1 MFSRFFH
8 LIYNPRVLLVLAI
21 IVALVLLYDY
31 VALQTFFV
39 IIGVSITC
47 LLLAWFGYY
56 WWKKRKKA
64 AAELADLV
72 EDNNDEGAN
81 SVNNSAAKDEN
92 AQEVQALRQ
101 QMQDAIKT
109 IRKSKIGDQ
118 TGKAALYELPWYMVI
133 GNPAAGKSSAV
144 LHSGLKF
151 PFMEKTNKLS
161 VQGVGGTR
169 NCDWFFST
177 EGILLDTAGR
187 YSAYEDDRSEW
198 LSFLNLLKKNRPK
211 APINGIIIAV
221 SIAELTKNDPS
232 YALDLAKNLRSR
244 VQDLTEQLEVYAP
257 VYVVFT
263 KMDLVS
269 GFRDFFNDYEQEER
283 GQVWGATIPYPEDP
297 DSINISDVFEE
308 HFGVL
313 VNGLKDLSTTKL
325 SLRHQRTVSPSLM
338 TFPMEFQSLRPMIRT
353 LMHALFE
360 DNPFQFKPILR
371 GFYFTSALQEGQVSS
386 QMTLQMVQ
394 NYDLQPPAV
403 PLSAQQEAADK
414 PYFLH
419 DLFSK
424 VILKDKHL
432 VKQHKNRNKRSY
444 RAIASLVSVV
454 VLCTAV
460 GLWTWSYA
468 NNKQLTERVEAD
480 LQQVA
485 LMQKNANGDLQ
496 SQLESLTILQ
506 SRIEQLEGY
515 DEDRPLSL
523 SFGLYQGDKLKKKL
537 LSEYYNGVGII
548 VLAPTKQNIERFL
561 TDVNTNAA
569 DLKVQE
575 AATSAVESE
584 TVSNDAYIQSDP
596 TDVEDAY
603 NALKAYLMLGNHEHL
618 ETSHL
623 SDQMTR
629 FWRTWLES
637 NRADMPRDKMIRQAE
652 RILSFTLAHVDDPA
666 FPLIQN
672 DLGLVDKTRTT
683 LSKAS
688 KGQPARERVYSEIKM
703 RSSARFPSVTV
714 AQITQDSANEV
725 LLGSYVI
732 SGTFT
737 KQAWESFV
745 SDEIDRAAT
754 NRVVADDWVLA
765 TSSKDDLTLTGSPEQ
780 IRQYLVNRYKQE
792 YIIEWKRFLSQVYIR
807 DSKGFDDHALLLNQ
821 LSNATESPLKTL
833 FETVDRQTQWD
844 NKAANQP
851 AANGSNSR
859 RSFVNWFKQTILRQS
874 PAELRQAEAAMNNG
888 NNNSTNEAA
897 AIPASTGMV
906 AQEFSSIHNLVTP
919 REDNQDLSLLDNYL
933 ASLGDIRTRFN
944 NIARSDDIGPDAL
957 LFASQTLSTEGSEM
971 TKSLQILDEQ
981 ILSQANSEIKQLVRP
996 LLSEPLTR
1004 SFTMLLTPTK
1014 AEINK
1019 VWQAQVYKPFL
1030 DNLGNKYPFTANA
1043 NLEATPAEIG
1053 QFFGEDG
1060 YVAKF
1065 VNETLS
1071 PFIIRRGD
1079 QISSKIWNGAGLG
1092 LNPKFVA
1099 DFGRYF
1105 VNYTGGNAG
1114 SSSGASSGSATA
1126 NQTTFQIMPL
1136 PVSGLTEYTIVVDG
1150 QQLRYRMGTQAWT
1163 TFVWPNPS
1171 SQPGASIRAKNYDGK
1186 DYTIFEEAGSFGVER
1201 LINSA
1206 RRTELGD
1213 NIFEMAWS
1221 GDGITIPVR
1230 FRIISGSSS
1239 TASQGRSNNPFTG
1252 MKLPNEVIALGVT
1265 RTARPVTDNS
1275 AAANTPNSNNA
1286 RESTGQNTEQTSTA
1300 PPVAGVLNLAP
1311 STDVN
1316 TGVNTSAT
1324 TSNAQNTE
1332 DNSGNGAQT
1341 ASSPTTATSE
1351 PREPTP

>member
-8 LIYNPRVLLVLAI
+8 LIYNPRVLLALGI

-31 VALQTFFV
+31 VPIKTFFI
-39 IIGVSITC
+39 IIGVLITFTV
-47 LLLAWFGYY
+47 LGALAYY
-56 WWKKRKKA
+56 LWKKRKKA
-64 AAELADLV
+64 SDDLANLV
-72 EDNNDEGAN
+72 EDNGSE
-81 SVNNSAAKDEN
+81 SASENGTPTVKDEN
-92 AQEVQALRQ
+92 TQEVQALRQ

-151 PFMEKTNKLS
+151 PFMEQTNKLS
-161 VQGVGGTR
+161 VKGVGGTR

-187 YSAYEDDRSEW
+187 YSVYEEDRSEW
-198 LSFLNLLKKNRPK
+198 LSFLSLLKKNRPK

-221 SIAELTKNDPS
+221 SIAELTKNDPN

-263 KMDLVS
+263 KMDLIS

-283 GQVWGATIPYPEDP
+283 NQVWGATIPYPEDP
-297 DSINISDVFEE
+297 DNINMTDVFEE
-308 HFGVL
+308 HFGIL

-386 QMTLQMVQ
+386 QMTLQMMQ
-394 NYDLQPPAV
+394 NYDLRPPAI
-403 PLSAQQEAADK
+403 PLNAQQEAADK
-414 PYFLH
+414 PYFLQ

-432 VKQHKNRNKRSY
+432 VKQHKNRNRRSH
-444 RAIASLVSVV
+444 RAIATLAAVV
-454 VLCTAV
+454 TLCAAA

-468 NNKQLTERVEAD
+468 NNKQLTERVVAD

-485 LMQKNANGDLQ
+485 ALQKNANGDLQ
-496 SQLESLTILQ
+496 SQLESLNILQ

-515 DEDRPLSL
+515 EEDKPLSL
-523 SFGLYQGDKLKKKL
+523 RFGLYQGDKLKDKL
-537 LSEYYNGVGII
+537 LAEYYNGISII
-548 VLAPTKQNIERFL
+548 VLAPTKQNIEQFL
-561 TDVNTNAA
+561 TEVNTNTDQLEVRTEDSTTDDAA
-569 DLKVQE
+569 E
-575 AATSAVESE
+575 AAT
-584 TVSNDAYIQSDP
+584 NDAYIQSDP

-603 NALKAYLMLGNHEHL
+603 NALKAYLMLGNHDNL

-629 FWRTWLES
+629 FWRNWLEA

-652 RILSFTLAHVDDPA
+652 RILSFTLSHADDPA

-672 DLGLVDKTRTT
+672 DLGLVDKTRTN
-683 LSKAS
+683 LSKVS
-688 KGQPARERVYSEIKM
+688 KGQPARDRVYSEIKM

-714 AQITQDSANEV
+714 AQITQDTNSEA

-737 KQAWESFV
+737 KQAWDSFV
-745 SDEIDRAAT
+745 SDEIDKAAT
-754 NRVVADDWVLA
+754 TRVVADDWVLA
-765 TSSKDDLTLTGSPEQ
+765 TSSQNDLTLTGSPEQ

-792 YIIEWKRFLSQVYIR
+792 YISEWKRFLSQVYVR
-807 DSKGFDDHALLLNQ
+807 DSKGFDDHAVLLNQ
-821 LSNATESPLKTL
+821 LSNPTESPLKTL

-844 NKAANQP
+844 NQAANP
-851 AANGSNSR
+851 AAANGGQSR

-874 PAELRQAEAAMNNG
+874 PAELRQAEAALGNNG
-888 NNNSTNEAA
+888 STSDTATPTA
-897 AIPASTGMV
+897 QAPSGVI
-906 AQEFSSIHNLVTP
+906 AQEFSSIHALVTP

-933 ASLGDIRTRFN
+933 ASLGDVRTRFN

-957 LFASQTLSTEGSEM
+957 LFASQTLSPDGSEL

-1004 SFTMLLTPTK
+1004 SFNMLLTPTK

-1019 VWQAQVYKPFL
+1019 VWKAQVRKPFL
-1030 DNLGNKYPFTANA
+1030 DNLEKKYPFTANA

-1105 VNYTGGNAG
+1105 TNYTGSNTAGTTGAAGNGG
-1114 SSSGASSGSATA
+1114 ST

-1171 SQPGASIRAKNYDGK
+1171 SQPGASIRAKDYDGR
-1186 DYTIFEEAGSFGVER
+1186 DFTVFEEAGSFGVER

-1206 RRTELGD
+1206 KRTELGD
-1213 NIFEMAWS
+1213 DIFEMAWS
-1221 GDGITIPVR
+1221 GDGITISVR
-1230 FRIISGSSS
+1230 FRIISGNSSNA
-1239 TASQGRSNNPFTG
+1239 TQGRSTNPFNG
-1252 MKLPNEVIALGVT
+1252 MKLPDEIIALGVT
-1265 RTARPVTDNS
+1265 RTAAPIADSNAANNSTPTNGSTTNVTTPSGGQNNTTPTTPSNILNLTPTTNANETGNAQADTPVATNTSTDNDS
-1275 AAANTPNSNNA
+1275 AEAET
-1286 RESTGQNTEQTSTA
+1286 QEQT
-1300 PPVAGVLNLAP
+1300 P
-1311 STDVN
+1311 
-1316 TGVNTSAT
+1316 
-1324 TSNAQNTE
+1324 
-1332 DNSGNGAQT
+1332 
-1341 ASSPTTATSE
+1341 
-1351 PREPTP
+1351 

>member
-8 LIYNPRVLLVLAI
+8 LIYNPRVLVALGI

-31 VALQTFFV
+31 VTIRTFF
-39 IIGVSITC
+39 IIISILIVCTV
-47 LLLAWFGYY
+47 LGMFIYY
-56 WWKKRKKA
+56 LWKKRKIA
-64 AAELADLV
+64 SDELSNLV
-72 EDNNDEGAN
+72 EDKGTERHGEA
-81 SVNNSAAKDEN
+81 SHVAKDEN

-161 VQGVGGTR
+161 VKGVGGTR

-187 YSAYEDDRSEW
+187 YSVYEEDRSEW

-221 SIAELTKNDPS
+221 SIAELTKNDPN

-263 KMDLVS
+263 KMDLIS

-283 GQVWGATIPYPEDP
+283 SQVWGATIPYPEDP
-297 DSINISDVFEE
+297 ENINITDVFEE

-338 TFPMEFQSLRPMIRT
+338 TFPIEFQSLRPMIRT

-371 GFYFTSALQEGQVSS
+371 GFYFTSALQDGQVSS

-394 NYDLQPPAV
+394 NYNLHPPSI
-403 PLSAQQEAADK
+403 PLNAQQEAAEK
-414 PYFLH
+414 PYFLQ

-432 VKQHKNRNKRSY
+432 VKQHKNRNKRSH
-444 RAIASLVSVV
+444 RALATLAAVAT
-454 VLCTAV
+454 LCTAA

-468 NNKQLTERVEAD
+468 NNKQLTERVVAD

-485 LMQKNANGDLQ
+485 EQQKNANGDLQ
-496 SQLESLTILQ
+496 SQLESLSILQ

-515 DEDRPLSL
+515 EKDKPLSL
-523 SFGLYQGDKLKKKL
+523 SFGLYQGDKLKQKL
-537 LSEYYNGVGII
+537 LAEYYNGVSII
-548 VLAPTKQNIERFL
+548 VLAPTTQNIERFL
-561 TDVNTNAA
+561 TEVNTNAA
-569 DLKVQE
+569 QLEVRKEETNTDDASE
-575 AATSAVESE
+575 AAT
-584 TVSNDAYIQSDP
+584 NDVYIQSDP

-603 NALKAYLMLGNHEHL
+603 NALKAYLMLGNHDNL

-629 FWRTWLES
+629 FWRNWLDA

-652 RILSFTLAHVDDPA
+652 RILSFTLAHMDDPA

-672 DLGLVDKTRTT
+672 DLGLIDKTRSN
-683 LSKAS
+683 LSKVS

-703 RSSARFPSVTV
+703 RSSARFPSITV
-714 AQITQDSANEV
+714 AQITQNTANEA

-737 KQAWESFV
+737 KQAWESFI
-745 SDEIDRAAT
+745 SDEIDKAAT
-754 NRVVADDWVLA
+754 TRVVADDWVLA
-765 TSSKDDLTLTGSPEQ
+765 TSRQDDLTLTGSPEQ

-792 YIIEWKRFLSQVYIR
+792 YISEWKRFLSQVYVR
-807 DSKGFDDHALLLNQ
+807 DSKGFDDHAVLLNQ
-821 LSNATESPLKTL
+821 LSNATASPLKTL
-833 FETVDRQTQWD
+833 FETVDHQTQWD
-844 NKAANQP
+844 NKAANQ
-851 AANGSNSR
+851 ASGTNSQAR
-859 RSFVNWFKQTILRQS
+859 RSFIEWFKQTILRQS
-874 PAELRQAEAAMNNG
+874 PAELRQAEAALG
-888 NNNSTNEAA
+888 NSSSASDTT
-897 AIPASTGMV
+897 PATQARSGV
-906 AQEFSSIHNLVTP
+906 IAQEFSSIHALVTP
-919 REDNQDLSLLDNYL
+919 REDNQNLSLLDNYL

-944 NIARSDDIGPDAL
+944 NIARSGDIGPDAL
-957 LFASQTLSTEGSEM
+957 LFASQTLSPEGSEL

-981 ILSQANSEIKQLVRP
+981 ILSQANSDIKQLVRP

-1004 SFTMLLTPTK
+1004 SFNMLLTPTK

-1019 VWQAQVYKPFL
+1019 VWKAQVRKPFL
-1030 DNLGNKYPFTANA
+1030 DNLEKKYPFTANA

-1060 YVAKF
+1060 YVARF

-1092 LNPKFVA
+1092 LSPQFVA

-1105 VNYTGGNAG
+1105 VNYTGNSTAG
-1114 SSSGASSGSATA
+1114 SSGSTSGSGAS

-1171 SQPGASIRAKNYDGK
+1171 SQPGASIRAKDYDGK
-1186 DYTIFEEAGSFGVER
+1186 DFTVFEEAGSFGVER

-1221 GDGITIPVR
+1221 GDGITISVR
-1230 FRIISGSSS
+1230 FRIISGNSN
-1239 TASQGRSNNPFTG
+1239 TASQGRSTNPFTG
-1252 MKLPNEVIALGVT
+1252 MKLPDEVIALGVT
-1265 RTARPVTDNS
+1265 RTAKPITDNNTVNNSSPTNSSVTNAAARNREQSATTRSQPAGELNVTANASASASASDNSGTQEVTPAVTDDNS
-1275 AAANTPNSNNA
+1275 AVA
-1286 RESTGQNTEQTSTA
+1286 EQQEQT
-1300 PPVAGVLNLAP
+1300 P
-1311 STDVN
+1311 
-1316 TGVNTSAT
+1316 
-1324 TSNAQNTE
+1324 
-1332 DNSGNGAQT
+1332 
-1341 ASSPTTATSE
+1341 
-1351 PREPTP
+1351 

>member
-8 LIYNPRVLLVLAI
+8 LIYNPRVLLALGI

-31 VALQTFFV
+31 VPIKTFFI
-39 IIGVSITC
+39 IIGVLITFTV
-47 LLLAWFGYY
+47 LGALAYY
-56 WWKKRKKA
+56 LWKKRKKA
-64 AAELADLV
+64 SDELANLV
-72 EDNNDEGAN
+72 EDNGGEDTNENGTPT
-81 SVNNSAAKDEN
+81 AKDEN
-92 AQEVQALRQ
+92 TQEVQALRQ

-151 PFMEKTNKLS
+151 PFMEQTNKLS
-161 VQGVGGTR
+161 VKGVGGTR

-187 YSAYEDDRSEW
+187 YSVYEEDRSEW
-198 LSFLNLLKKNRPK
+198 LSFLSLLKKNRPK

-221 SIAELTKNDPS
+221 SIAELTKNDPN

-263 KMDLVS
+263 KMDLIS

-283 GQVWGATIPYPEDP
+283 NQVWGATIPYPEDP
-297 DSINISDVFEE
+297 DNINMTDVFEE
-308 HFGVL
+308 HFGIL

-386 QMTLQMVQ
+386 QMTLQMMQ
-394 NYDLQPPAV
+394 NYDLRPPAI
-403 PLSAQQEAADK
+403 PLNAQQEAADK
-414 PYFLH
+414 PYFLQ

-432 VKQHKNRNKRSY
+432 VKQHKNRNRRSH
-444 RAIASLVSVV
+444 RAIATLAAVV
-454 VLCTAV
+454 TLCAAA

-468 NNKQLTERVEAD
+468 NNKQLTERVVAD

-485 LMQKNANGDLQ
+485 ALQKNANGDLQ
-496 SQLESLTILQ
+496 SQLESLNILQ

-515 DEDRPLSL
+515 EEDKPLSL
-523 SFGLYQGDKLKKKL
+523 RFGLYQGDKLKDKL
-537 LSEYYNGVGII
+537 LAEYYNGISII
-548 VLAPTKQNIERFL
+548 VLAPTKQNIEQFL
-561 TDVNTNAA
+561 TEVNTNTDQLEVRTEDSTTDDAA
-569 DLKVQE
+569 E
-575 AATSAVESE
+575 AST
-584 TVSNDAYIQSDP
+584 NDAYIQSDP

-603 NALKAYLMLGNHEHL
+603 NALKAYLMLGNHDNL

-629 FWRTWLES
+629 FWRNWLEA

-652 RILSFTLAHVDDPA
+652 RILSFTLSHADDPA

-672 DLGLVDKTRTT
+672 DLGLVDKTRTN
-683 LSKAS
+683 LSKVS
-688 KGQPARERVYSEIKM
+688 KGQPARDRVYSEIKM

-714 AQITQDSANEV
+714 AQITQDTNSEA

-737 KQAWESFV
+737 KQAWDSFV
-745 SDEIDRAAT
+745 SDEIDKAAT
-754 NRVVADDWVLA
+754 TRVVADDWVLA
-765 TSSKDDLTLTGSPEQ
+765 TSSQNDLTLTGSPEQ

-792 YIIEWKRFLSQVYIR
+792 YISEWKRFLSQVYVR
-807 DSKGFDDHALLLNQ
+807 DSKGFDDHAVLLNQ
-821 LSNATESPLKTL
+821 LSNPTESPLKTL

-844 NKAANQP
+844 NQAANP
-851 AANGSNSR
+851 AAANGGQSR

-874 PAELRQAEAAMNNG
+874 PAELRQAEAALGNNG
-888 NNNSTNEAA
+888 STSDTATPTA
-897 AIPASTGMV
+897 QAPSGII
-906 AQEFSSIHNLVTP
+906 AQEFSSIHALVTP

-933 ASLGDIRTRFN
+933 ASLGDVRTRFN

-957 LFASQTLSTEGSEM
+957 LFASQTLSPDGSEL

-1004 SFTMLLTPTK
+1004 SFNMLLTPTK

-1019 VWQAQVYKPFL
+1019 VWKAQVRKPFL
-1030 DNLGNKYPFTANA
+1030 DNLEKKYPFTANA

-1105 VNYTGGNAG
+1105 TNYTGSNTAGTTGAAGNGG
-1114 SSSGASSGSATA
+1114 ST

-1171 SQPGASIRAKNYDGK
+1171 SQPGASIRAKDYDGR
-1186 DYTIFEEAGSFGVER
+1186 DFTVFEEAGSFGVER

-1213 NIFEMAWS
+1213 DIFEMAWS
-1221 GDGITIPVR
+1221 GDGITISVR
-1230 FRIISGSSS
+1230 FRIISGNSSNA
-1239 TASQGRSNNPFTG
+1239 TQGRSTNPFNG
-1252 MKLPNEVIALGVT
+1252 MKLPDEIIALGVT
-1265 RTARPVTDNS
+1265 RTAAPIADSNAANNSTPTNGSTTNTTTPSGGQNNTTPTTPSNILNLTPTTNANDTGNEQADTPVATNTSTDNDS
-1275 AAANTPNSNNA
+1275 AEAET
-1286 RESTGQNTEQTSTA
+1286 QEQT
-1300 PPVAGVLNLAP
+1300 P
-1311 STDVN
+1311 
-1316 TGVNTSAT
+1316 
-1324 TSNAQNTE
+1324 
-1332 DNSGNGAQT
+1332 
-1341 ASSPTTATSE
+1341 
-1351 PREPTP
+1351 

>member
-8 LIYNPRVLLVLAI
+8 LIYNPRVLLALGI

-31 VALQTFFV
+31 VTIKTFV
-39 IIGVSITC
+39 IILGILITC
-47 LLLAWFGYY
+47 TVLGTLAYY
-56 WWKKRKKA
+56 LWKKRKIA
-64 AAELADLV
+64 SDELANLV
-72 EDNNDEGAN
+72 EDNGNESQGDD
-81 SVNNSAAKDEN
+81 SPHVAKDEN

-151 PFMEKTNKLS
+151 PFMEQGNKLS
-161 VQGVGGTR
+161 VKGVGGTR

-187 YSAYEDDRSEW
+187 YSVYEEDRSEW

-221 SIAELTKNDPS
+221 SIAELTKNDPN

-263 KMDLVS
+263 KMDLIS
-269 GFRDFFNDYEQEER
+269 GFRNFFNDYEQEER
-283 GQVWGATIPYPEDP
+283 SQVWGATIPYPEDP
-297 DSINISDVFEE
+297 ENINITDVFEE
-308 HFGVL
+308 HFGIL

-371 GFYFTSALQEGQVSS
+371 GFYFTSALQDGQVSS

-394 NYDLQPPAV
+394 NYDLHPPAI
-403 PLSAQQEAADK
+403 PLNAQQEAADK
-414 PYFLH
+414 PYFLQ

-432 VKQHKNRNKRSY
+432 VKQHKNRHKRSH
-444 RAIASLVSVV
+444 RALATLAAVV
-454 VLCTAV
+454 TLCAAV

-468 NNKQLTERVEAD
+468 NNKQLTERVVAD

-485 LMQKNANGDLQ
+485 ALQKNSNGDLQ
-496 SQLESLTILQ
+496 SQLESLNILQ

-515 DEDRPLSL
+515 EDDKPLSL
-523 SFGLYQGDKLKKKL
+523 RFGLYQGDKLKQKL
-537 LSEYYNGVGII
+537 LAEYYNGISII
-548 VLAPTKQNIERFL
+548 VLAPTKQNIETFL
-561 TDVNTNAA
+561 TEVNTNA
-569 DLKVQE
+569 DQLVVRTE
-575 AATSAVESE
+575 DSSTDDTSDAAV
-584 TVSNDAYIQSDP
+584 NDTYIQSDP

-603 NALKAYLMLGNHEHL
+603 NALKAYLMLGNHDNVEA
-618 ETSHL
+618 SHL

-629 FWRTWLES
+629 FWRNWLEA

-672 DLGLVDKTRTT
+672 DLGLIDKTRSN
-683 LSKAS
+683 LSKVS

-703 RSSARFPSVTV
+703 RASARFPSVTV
-714 AQITQDSANEV
+714 AQITQNNANEA

-737 KQAWESFV
+737 KEAWEAFV
-745 SDEIDRAAT
+745 SDEIDKAAT
-754 NRVVADDWVLA
+754 TRVVADDWVLA
-765 TSSKDDLTLTGSPEQ
+765 TSSQDDLTLTGSPEQ

-792 YIIEWKRFLSQVYIR
+792 YISEWKRFLSQVYVR
-807 DSKGFDDHALLLNQ
+807 DSKGFDDHAVLLNQ

-844 NKAANQP
+844 NKAANQ
-851 AANGSNSR
+851 AAGNGGESR

-874 PAELRQAEAAMNNG
+874 PAELRQAEAAMSNG
-888 NNNSTNEAA
+888 GSSSNTAPVA
-897 AIPASTGMV
+897 QASSGV
-906 AQEFSSIHNLVTP
+906 IAQEFSSIHALVTP
-919 REDNQDLSLLDNYL
+919 REENQDLSLLDSYL
-933 ASLGDIRTRFN
+933 VSLGDIRTRFN

-957 LFASQTLSTEGSEM
+957 LFASQTLSPEGSEL

-981 ILSQANSEIKQLVRP
+981 ILSQANSEMKQLVRP

-1004 SFTMLLTPTK
+1004 SFNMLLTPTK

-1019 VWQAQVYKPFL
+1019 VWKAQVYKPFL
-1030 DNLGNKYPFTANA
+1030 DNLGSKYPFTANA

-1060 YVAKF
+1060 YVARF

-1092 LNPKFVA
+1092 LNPQFVA

-1105 VNYTGGNAG
+1105 TNYTGSNSPGAAG
-1114 SSSGASSGSATA
+1114 ANNTGGAT

-1171 SQPGASIRAKNYDGK
+1171 SQPGASIRAKDYDGK
-1186 DYTIFEEAGSFGVER
+1186 DFTVFEEAGSFGVEK

-1206 RRTELGD
+1206 RRTELGND
-1213 NIFEMAWS
+1213 IFEMAWS
-1221 GDGITIPVR
+1221 GDGITISVR
-1230 FRIISGSSS
+1230 FRIISGSGS
-1239 TASQGRSNNPFTG
+1239 TTTGQGRSTNPFTG
-1252 MKLPNEVIALGVT
+1252 MKLPDEIIALGVT
-1265 RTARPVTDNS
+1265 RTARPISDDNAVDGDIPNAGSGTNQPVPTGEQNISNVTPPARVSTVIPNTNSENSPPVQPPTDN
-1275 AAANTPNSNNA
+1275 
-1286 RESTGQNTEQTSTA
+1286 
-1300 PPVAGVLNLAP
+1300 
-1311 STDVN
+1311 
-1316 TGVNTSAT
+1316 
-1324 TSNAQNTE
+1324 
-1332 DNSGNGAQT
+1332 
-1341 ASSPTTATSE
+1341 TTATNDRSVVTE
-1351 PREPTP
+1351 QQEQTP

>member
-8 LIYNPRVLLVLAI
+8 LIYNPRVLLALGI

-31 VALQTFFV
+31 VPIKTFFI
-39 IIGVSITC
+39 IIGVLITFTV
-47 LLLAWFGYY
+47 LGALAYY
-56 WWKKRKKA
+56 LWKKRKKA
-64 AAELADLV
+64 SDDLANLV
-72 EDNNDEGAN
+72 EDNGSEGTN
-81 SVNNSAAKDEN
+81 ENGTPTVKDEN
-92 AQEVQALRQ
+92 TQEVQALRQ

-151 PFMEKTNKLS
+151 PFMEQTNKLS
-161 VQGVGGTR
+161 VKGVGGTR

-187 YSAYEDDRSEW
+187 YSVYEEDRSEW
-198 LSFLNLLKKNRPK
+198 LSFLSLLKKNRPK

-221 SIAELTKNDPS
+221 SIAELTKNDPN
-232 YALDLAKNLRSR
+232 YALDLAKKLRSR

-263 KMDLVS
+263 KMDLIS

-283 GQVWGATIPYPEDP
+283 NQVWGATIPYPEDP
-297 DSINISDVFEE
+297 DNINMTDVFEE
-308 HFGVL
+308 HFGIL

-386 QMTLQMVQ
+386 QMTLQMMQ
-394 NYDLQPPAV
+394 NYDLRPPAI
-403 PLSAQQEAADK
+403 PLNAQQEAADK
-414 PYFLH
+414 PYFLQ

-432 VKQHKNRNKRSY
+432 VKQHKNRNRRSH
-444 RAIASLVSVV
+444 RAFATLAAVV
-454 VLCTAV
+454 TLCAAV

-468 NNKQLTERVEAD
+468 NNKQLTERVVAD

-485 LMQKNANGDLQ
+485 ALQKNANGDLQ
-496 SQLESLTILQ
+496 SQLESLNILQ

-515 DEDRPLSL
+515 EEDKPLSL
-523 SFGLYQGDKLKKKL
+523 RFGLYQGDKLKDKL
-537 LSEYYNGVGII
+537 LAEYYNGISII
-548 VLAPTKQNIERFL
+548 VLAPTKQNIEQFL
-561 TDVNTNAA
+561 TEVNTNTDQLEVRTEDSTADDAA
-569 DLKVQE
+569 E
-575 AATSAVESE
+575 AAT
-584 TVSNDAYIQSDP
+584 NDAYIQSDP

-603 NALKAYLMLGNHEHL
+603 NALKAYLMLGNHDNL

-629 FWRTWLES
+629 FWRNWLEA

-652 RILSFTLAHVDDPA
+652 RILSFTLSHADDPA

-672 DLGLVDKTRTT
+672 DLGLVDKTRTN
-683 LSKAS
+683 LSKVS
-688 KGQPARERVYSEIKM
+688 KGQPARDRVYSEIKM

-714 AQITQDSANEV
+714 AQITQDTNSEA

-737 KQAWESFV
+737 KQAWDSFV
-745 SDEIDRAAT
+745 SDEIDKAAT
-754 NRVVADDWVLA
+754 TRVVADDWVLA
-765 TSSKDDLTLTGSPEQ
+765 TSSQNDLTLTGSPEQ

-792 YIIEWKRFLSQVYIR
+792 YISEWKRFLSQVYVR
-807 DSKGFDDHALLLNQ
+807 DSKGFDDHAVLLNQ
-821 LSNATESPLKTL
+821 LSNPTESPLKTL

-844 NKAANQP
+844 NQAANP
-851 AANGSNSR
+851 AAANGGQSR

-874 PAELRQAEAAMNNG
+874 PAELRQAEAALGNNG
-888 NNNSTNEAA
+888 STSDTATPTA
-897 AIPASTGMV
+897 QAPSGVI
-906 AQEFSSIHNLVTP
+906 AQEFSSIHALVTP

-933 ASLGDIRTRFN
+933 ASLGDVRTRFN

-957 LFASQTLSTEGSEM
+957 LFASQTLSPDGSEL

-1004 SFTMLLTPTK
+1004 SFNMLLTPTK

-1019 VWQAQVYKPFL
+1019 VWKAQVRKPFL
-1030 DNLGNKYPFTANA
+1030 DNLEKKYPFTANA

-1105 VNYTGGNAG
+1105 TNYTGSNTAGTTGAAGNGG
-1114 SSSGASSGSATA
+1114 ST

-1171 SQPGASIRAKNYDGK
+1171 SQPGASIRAKDYDGR
-1186 DYTIFEEAGSFGVER
+1186 DFTVFEEAGSFGVER

-1206 RRTELGD
+1206 KRTELGD
-1213 NIFEMAWS
+1213 DIFEMAWS
-1221 GDGITIPVR
+1221 GDGITISVR
-1230 FRIISGSSS
+1230 FRIISGNSSNA
-1239 TASQGRSNNPFTG
+1239 TQGRSTNPFNG
-1252 MKLPNEVIALGVT
+1252 MKLPDEIIALGVT
-1265 RTARPVTDNS
+1265 RTAAPIADSNAANNSTPTNGSTTNATTPSNGQNNTPPTTPSNILNLTPTTNANDAGNAQADTPVATNTSTDNDS
-1275 AAANTPNSNNA
+1275 AEAET
-1286 RESTGQNTEQTSTA
+1286 QEQA
-1300 PPVAGVLNLAP
+1300 P
-1311 STDVN
+1311 
-1316 TGVNTSAT
+1316 
-1324 TSNAQNTE
+1324 
-1332 DNSGNGAQT
+1332 
-1341 ASSPTTATSE
+1341 
-1351 PREPTP
+1351 

>member
-8 LIYNPRVLLVLAI
+8 LIYNPRVLLALGI

-31 VALQTFFV
+31 VPIKTFFI
-39 IIGVSITC
+39 IIGVLITFTV
-47 LLLAWFGYY
+47 LGALAYY
-56 WWKKRKKA
+56 LWKKRKKA
-64 AAELADLV
+64 SDDLANLV
-72 EDNNDEGAN
+72 EDNGSEGAN
-81 SVNNSAAKDEN
+81 ENGTPTAKDEN
-92 AQEVQALRQ
+92 TQEVQALRQ

-151 PFMEKTNKLS
+151 PFMEQTNKLS
-161 VQGVGGTR
+161 VKGVGGTR

-187 YSAYEDDRSEW
+187 YSVYEEDRSEW
-198 LSFLNLLKKNRPK
+198 LSFLSLLKKNRPK

-221 SIAELTKNDPS
+221 SIAELTKNDPN

-263 KMDLVS
+263 KMDLIS

-283 GQVWGATIPYPEDP
+283 NQVWGATIPYPEDP
-297 DSINISDVFEE
+297 DNINMTDVFEE
-308 HFGVL
+308 HFGIL

-386 QMTLQMVQ
+386 QMTLQMMQ
-394 NYDLQPPAV
+394 NYDLRPPAI
-403 PLSAQQEAADK
+403 PLNAQQEAADK
-414 PYFLH
+414 PYFLQ

-432 VKQHKNRNKRSY
+432 VKQHKNRNRRSH
-444 RAIASLVSVV
+444 RAIATLAAVV
-454 VLCTAV
+454 TLCAAV

-468 NNKQLTERVEAD
+468 NNKQLTERVVAD

-485 LMQKNANGDLQ
+485 ALQKNANGDLQ
-496 SQLESLTILQ
+496 SQLESLNILQ

-515 DEDRPLSL
+515 EEDKPLSL
-523 SFGLYQGDKLKKKL
+523 RFGLYQGDKLKDKL
-537 LSEYYNGVGII
+537 LAEYYNGISII
-548 VLAPTKQNIERFL
+548 VLAPTKQNIEQFL
-561 TDVNTNAA
+561 TEVNTNTDQLEVRTEDSTTDDAA
-569 DLKVQE
+569 E
-575 AATSAVESE
+575 AAT
-584 TVSNDAYIQSDP
+584 NDAYIQSDP

-603 NALKAYLMLGNHEHL
+603 NALKAYLMLGNHDNL

-629 FWRTWLES
+629 FWRNWLEA

-652 RILSFTLAHVDDPA
+652 RILSFTLSHADDPA

-672 DLGLVDKTRTT
+672 DLGLVDKTRTN
-683 LSKAS
+683 LSKVS
-688 KGQPARERVYSEIKM
+688 KGQPARDRVYSEIKM

-714 AQITQDSANEV
+714 AQITQDTNSEA

-737 KQAWESFV
+737 KQAWDSFV
-745 SDEIDRAAT
+745 SDEIDKAAT
-754 NRVVADDWVLA
+754 TRVVADDWVLA
-765 TSSKDDLTLTGSPEQ
+765 TSSQNDLTLTGSPEQ

-792 YIIEWKRFLSQVYIR
+792 YISEWKRFLSQVYVR
-807 DSKGFDDHALLLNQ
+807 DSKGFDDHAVLLNQ
-821 LSNATESPLKTL
+821 LSNPTESPLKTL

-844 NKAANQP
+844 NQAANP
-851 AANGSNSR
+851 AAANGGQSR

-874 PAELRQAEAAMNNG
+874 PAELRQAEAALGNNG
-888 NNNSTNEAA
+888 STSDTATPTA
-897 AIPASTGMV
+897 QAPSGVI
-906 AQEFSSIHNLVTP
+906 AQEFSSIHALVTP

-933 ASLGDIRTRFN
+933 ASLGDVRTRFN

-957 LFASQTLSTEGSEM
+957 LFASQTLSPDGSEL

-1004 SFTMLLTPTK
+1004 SFNMLLTPTK

-1019 VWQAQVYKPFL
+1019 VWKAQVRKPFL
-1030 DNLGNKYPFTANA
+1030 DNLEKKYPFTANA

-1105 VNYTGGNAG
+1105 TNYTGSNTAGTTGAAGNGG
-1114 SSSGASSGSATA
+1114 ST

-1171 SQPGASIRAKNYDGK
+1171 SQPGASIRAKDYDGR
-1186 DYTIFEEAGSFGVER
+1186 DFTVFEEAGSFGVER

-1213 NIFEMAWS
+1213 DIFEMAWS
-1221 GDGITIPVR
+1221 GDGITISVR
-1230 FRIISGSSS
+1230 FRIISGNSSNA
-1239 TASQGRSNNPFTG
+1239 TQGRSTNPFNG
-1252 MKLPNEVIALGVT
+1252 MKLPDEIIALGVT
-1265 RTARPVTDNS
+1265 RTAAPIADSNAANNSTPTNGSTTNATTPSGGQNNTTPTTPSNILNLTPTTNANDTGNAQADTPVATNTSTDNDS
-1275 AAANTPNSNNA
+1275 AEAET
-1286 RESTGQNTEQTSTA
+1286 QEQT
-1300 PPVAGVLNLAP
+1300 P
-1311 STDVN
+1311 
-1316 TGVNTSAT
+1316 
-1324 TSNAQNTE
+1324 
-1332 DNSGNGAQT
+1332 
-1341 ASSPTTATSE
+1341 
-1351 PREPTP
+1351 

>member
-8 LIYNPRVLLVLAI
+8 LIYNPRVLVVLGI
-21 IVALVLLYDY
+21 IVALLLLYDY
-31 VALQTFFV
+31 VSLKTFF
-39 IIGVSITC
+39 IIISMLITC
-47 LLLAWFGYY
+47 MVLGALAYHV
-56 WWKKRKKA
+56 WKKRKA
-64 AAELADLV
+64 ASNELSDLV
-72 EDNNDEGAN
+72 LVEKNNDSQVDN
-81 SVNNSAAKDEN
+81 HHLAKDEN

-151 PFMEKTNKLS
+151 PFMEKTNQLS
-161 VQGVGGTR
+161 VKGVGGTR

-187 YSAYEDDRSEW
+187 YSVYEEDRSEW

-232 YALDLAKNLRSR
+232 YALNLAKNLRSR

-263 KMDLVS
+263 KMDLIS

-283 GQVWGATIPYPEDP
+283 SQVWGATIPYPEDP
-297 DSINISDVFEE
+297 ENINITDVFEE

-338 TFPMEFQSLRPMIRT
+338 TFPIEFQSLRPMIRT

-371 GFYFTSALQEGQVSS
+371 GFYFTSALQDGQVSS
-386 QMTLQMVQ
+386 QMTQQMVQ
-394 NYDLQPPAV
+394 NYDLHPPAV
-403 PLSAQQEAADK
+403 PINTQQETNDK
-414 PYFLH
+414 PYFLQ

-432 VKQHKNRNKRSY
+432 VKQHKNRNRRSY
-444 RAIASLVSVV
+444 RAFATLGAVI
-454 VLCTAV
+454 VLCMAV
-460 GLWTWSYA
+460 GLWTWSYT
-468 NNKQLTERVEAD
+468 NNKQLTERVAAD

-485 LMQKNANGDLQ
+485 EQQKNANGDLK
-496 SQLESLTILQ
+496 SQLESLSILQ

-515 DEDRPLSL
+515 EEDKPLSL
-523 SFGLYQGDKLKKKL
+523 SFGLYQGDKLKQKL
-537 LSEYYNGVGII
+537 LTEYYNGVNII
-548 VLAPTKQNIERFL
+548 VLTPTTQNIERFL
-561 TDVNTNAA
+561 TEVNTNATQLEVRT
-569 DLKVQE
+569 DE
-575 AATSAVESE
+575 SSPDENSE
-584 TVSNDAYIQSDP
+584 TATNDAYIQSDP

-603 NALKAYLMLGNHEHL
+603 NALKAYLMLGNHDNL

-629 FWRTWLES
+629 FWRNWLEA

-652 RILSFTLAHVDDPA
+652 RILSFTLAHINDPS

-672 DLGLVDKTRTT
+672 DLGLVDKTRQN
-683 LSKAS
+683 LSKVS

-714 AQITQDSANEV
+714 AQITQNTTNEA

-745 SDEIDRAAT
+745 SDEIDKAAT
-754 NRVVADDWVLA
+754 TRVVADDWVLA
-765 TSSKDDLTLTGSPEQ
+765 TSSQDDLTLTGSPEQ
-780 IRQYLVNRYKQE
+780 IRQYLVSRYKQE
-792 YIIEWKRFLSQVYIR
+792 YISEWKRFLSQVYVR
-807 DSKGFDDHALLLNQ
+807 DSKSFADHAVLLNQ

-844 NKAANQP
+844 NKTANQT
-851 AANGSNSR
+851 SNTSSQSR
-859 RSFVNWFKQTILRQS
+859 RSFIDWFKQTILRQS
-874 PAELRQAEAAMNNG
+874 PAELRQAEAAL
-888 NNNSTNEAA
+888 NNSSGSSNAN
-897 AIPASTGMV
+897 STTPTTSGV
-906 AQEFSSIHNLVTP
+906 IAQEFSSIHALVTP
-919 REDNQDLSLLDNYL
+919 REDNQDLSLLDNYIS
-933 ASLGDIRTRFN
+933 SLGNIRTRFN
-944 NIARSDDIGPDAL
+944 NIARSNDIGPDAL
-957 LFASQTLSTEGSEM
+957 LFASQTLSPEGSEL

-981 ILSQANSEIKQLVRP
+981 ILSQANSDMKQIVRP

-1004 SFTMLLTPTK
+1004 SFNMLLTPTK

-1019 VWQAQVYKPFL
+1019 VWKAQVRKPFL
-1030 DNLGNKYPFTANA
+1030 DNLEKKYPFTANA

-1060 YVAKF
+1060 YVARF

-1092 LNPKFVA
+1092 LNPQFVA

-1105 VNYTGGNAG
+1105 VNYTGSNNASASGSG
-1114 SSSGASSGSATA
+1114 SSTSAS

-1171 SQPGASIRAKNYDGK
+1171 SQPGASIRAKDYDGR
-1186 DYTIFEEAGSFGVER
+1186 DFTIFEEAGSFGVER

-1221 GDGITIPVR
+1221 GDGVTISVR
-1230 FRIISGSSS
+1230 FRIISGSSN
-1239 TASQGRSNNPFTG
+1239 TASQGRSTNPFTG
-1252 MKLPNEVIALGVT
+1252 MKLPDEVIALGVT
-1265 RTARPVTDNS
+1265 RTAKPITDSSNAANNGTATVANGSTASPIAQTRTTSTTPSTLAGQLNVTDNATDDGPAPANDS
-1275 AAANTPNSNNA
+1275 ANENANVA
-1286 RESTGQNTEQTSTA
+1286 EQEA
-1300 PPVAGVLNLAP
+1300 
-1311 STDVN
+1311 
-1316 TGVNTSAT
+1316 
-1324 TSNAQNTE
+1324 
-1332 DNSGNGAQT
+1332 
-1341 ASSPTTATSE
+1341 
-1351 PREPTP
+1351 PTP

>member
-8 LIYNPRVLLVLAI
+8 LIYNPRVLVVLGI
-21 IVALVLLYDY
+21 LVALILLYDY
-31 VALQTFFV
+31 VTIKTFFTIV
-39 IIGVSITC
+39 GILIICAILSA
-47 LLLAWFGYY
+47 LAYY
-56 WWKKRKKA
+56 LWKKRKTA
-64 AAELADLV
+64 SDELANLV
-72 EDNNDEGAN
+72 EDNDNDSHN
-81 SVNNSAAKDEN
+81 TDTQIAKDEN

-161 VQGVGGTR
+161 VKGVGGTR

-187 YSAYEDDRSEW
+187 YSVYEEDRSEW

-283 GQVWGATIPYPEDP
+283 NQVWGATIPYPEDP
-297 DSINISDVFEE
+297 ENINITDVFEE
-308 HFGVL
+308 HFGIL

-371 GFYFTSALQEGQVSS
+371 GFYFTSALQDGQVNS

-394 NYDLQPPAV
+394 NYDLHSPAI
-403 PLSAQQEAADK
+403 PLNAQQETADK
-414 PYFLH
+414 PYFLQ

-432 VKQHKNRNKRSY
+432 VKQHKNRNKRSH
-444 RAIASLVSVV
+444 RALATLAAVV
-454 VLCTAV
+454 TLCAAV

-468 NNKQLTERVEAD
+468 NNKQLTERVVAD

-485 LMQKNANGDLQ
+485 QLQKNANGNLQ
-496 SQLESLTILQ
+496 SQLESLSILQ

-515 DEDRPLSL
+515 EENKPLSL
-523 SFGLYQGDKLKKKL
+523 SFGLYQGDTLKQKL
-537 LSEYYNGVGII
+537 LAEYYNGINII
-548 VLAPTKQNIERFL
+548 VLAPTTQNIEKFL
-561 TDVNTNAA
+561 TEVNTNA
-569 DLKVQE
+569 DQLEVRTDESKVDEASE
-575 AATSAVESE
+575 AATID
-584 TVSNDAYIQSDP
+584 TYIQSDP

-603 NALKAYLMLGNHEHL
+603 NALKAYLMLGNHDNL

-629 FWRTWLES
+629 FWRNWLEA
-637 NRADMPRDKMIRQAE
+637 NRADIPRDKMIRQAE
-652 RILSFTLAHVDDPA
+652 RVLSFTLAHVDDPT

-672 DLGLVDKTRTT
+672 DLGLIDKTRSN
-683 LSKAS
+683 LSKVS

-714 AQITQDSANEV
+714 AQITQDTANEA

-737 KQAWESFV
+737 RQAWESFV
-745 SDEIDRAAT
+745 SDEIDKAAT
-754 NRVVADDWVLA
+754 SRVVADDWVLA
-765 TSSKDDLTLTGSPEQ
+765 TSSQDDLTLTGSPEQ

-792 YIIEWKRFLSQVYIR
+792 YISEWQRFLSQVYIR
-807 DSKGFDDHALLLNQ
+807 DSKGFDDHAVLLNQ
-821 LSNATESPLKTL
+821 LSNAKESPLKTL

-844 NKAANQP
+844 NQTANQ
-851 AANGSNSR
+851 ASTGNGESR

-874 PAELRQAEAAMNNG
+874 PAELRQAEAAMNNA
-888 NNNSTNEAA
+888 SSSSPTA
-897 AIPASTGMV
+897 PATQVQSGV
-906 AQEFSSIHNLVTP
+906 IAQAFASIHALVTP
-919 REDNQDLSLLDNYL
+919 REDNQNLSLLDNYL
-933 ASLGDIRTRFN
+933 TSLGDIRTRFN
-944 NIARSDDIGPDAL
+944 NIARSADIGPDAL
-957 LFASQTLSTEGSEM
+957 LFASQTLSPEGSEL

-981 ILSQANSEIKQLVRP
+981 ILSQANSEVKQLVRP

-1004 SFTMLLTPTK
+1004 SFNMLLTPTK

-1019 VWQAQVYKPFL
+1019 VWKAQVRKPFL
-1030 DNLGNKYPFTANA
+1030 DTLEKKYPFTVNA
-1043 NLEATPAEIG
+1043 NLEATPTEIG

-1060 YVAKF
+1060 YVARF

-1092 LNPKFVA
+1092 LSPQFVA

-1105 VNYTGGNAG
+1105 VNYTGSNNTG
-1114 SSSGASSGSATA
+1114 SGSTGNNGTA

-1171 SQPGASIRAKNYDGK
+1171 SQPGASIRAKDYDGK
-1186 DYTIFEEAGSFGVER
+1186 DFTVFEEAGSFGVER

-1213 NIFEMAWS
+1213 GIFEMAWS
-1221 GDGITIPVR
+1221 GDGVTVSVR
-1230 FRIISGSSS
+1230 FRIISGNSN
-1239 TASQGRSNNPFTG
+1239 TASQGRSTNPFTG
-1252 MKLPNEVIALGVT
+1252 MKLPDEVIALGVT
-1265 RTARPVTDNS
+1265 RTAKPVTDNNTDSNDLPTSNNS
-1275 AAANTPNSNNA
+1275 AAQNEKQSGTLAPTGELNVTANAIDNSNTQASAPA
-1286 RESTGQNTEQTSTA
+1286 RNTDNDAEQQEQT
-1300 PPVAGVLNLAP
+1300 P
-1311 STDVN
+1311 
-1316 TGVNTSAT
+1316 
-1324 TSNAQNTE
+1324 
-1332 DNSGNGAQT
+1332 
-1341 ASSPTTATSE
+1341 
-1351 PREPTP
+1351 

>member
-8 LIYNPRVLLVLAI
+8 LIYNPRVLLVLGI
-21 IVALVLLYDY
+21 LVALVLLYDY
-31 VALQTFFV
+31 VPIKTFF
-39 IIGVSITC
+39 IIVGVLITC
-47 LLLAWFGYY
+47 SVLGAIGYHV
-56 WWKKRKKA
+56 WKKRKA
-64 AAELADLV
+64 ASDELGDLV
-72 EDNNDEGAN
+72 LEDEKDTENQ
-81 SVNNSAAKDEN
+81 SVSNQTAKDEN

-161 VQGVGGTR
+161 VKGVGGTR

-187 YSAYEDDRSEW
+187 YSVYEEDRSEW

-221 SIAELTKNDPS
+221 SIAELTKNDPN
-232 YALDLAKNLRSR
+232 YALDLAKNLRRR

-283 GQVWGATIPYPEDP
+283 SQVWGATIPYPDDP
-297 DSINISDVFEE
+297 ENINITDVFEE
-308 HFGVL
+308 HFGIL

-338 TFPMEFQSLRPMIRT
+338 TFPIEFQSLRPMIRT

-371 GFYFTSALQEGQVSS
+371 GFYFTSALQDGQVSS

-394 NYDLQPPAV
+394 NYDLHPPAI
-403 PLSAQQEAADK
+403 PLNAQQEGADK
-414 PYFLH
+414 PYFLQ

-432 VKQHKNRNKRSY
+432 VKQHKNRNKRSH
-444 RAIASLVSVV
+444 RALATLAAVIT
-454 VLCTAV
+454 LCMAA
-460 GLWTWSYA
+460 GLCTWSYA
-468 NNKQLTERVEAD
+468 NNKQLTERVVAD

-485 LMQKNANGDLQ
+485 ELQKNTNGDLRA
-496 SQLESLTILQ
+496 QLESLSILQ

-515 DEDRPLSL
+515 EENKPLSL
-523 SFGLYQGDKLKKKL
+523 SFGLYQGDKLKQKL
-537 LSEYYNGVGII
+537 LAEYYNGISII
-548 VLAPTKQNIERFL
+548 VLAPTTQNIESFL
-561 TDVNTNAA
+561 TEVNTNAA
-569 DLKVQE
+569 QLEVRTDE
-575 AATSAVESE
+575 STIDETSDTAT
-584 TVSNDAYIQSDP
+584 NDAYIQSDP
-596 TDVEDAY
+596 TNVEDAY
-603 NALKAYLMLGNHEHL
+603 NALKAYLMLGNHDNL

-629 FWRTWLES
+629 FWRNWLEA

-672 DLGLVDKTRTT
+672 DLGLIDKTRST
-683 LSKAS
+683 LSKVS

-703 RSSARFPSVTV
+703 RSSARFPSITV
-714 AQITQDSANEV
+714 AQITQNTPNET

-737 KQAWESFV
+737 KEAWESFV
-745 SDEIDRAAT
+745 SDEIDKAAT
-754 NRVVADDWVLA
+754 TRVVADDWVLA
-765 TSSKDDLTLTGSPEQ
+765 TSSQDDLTLTGSPEQ

-792 YIIEWKRFLSQVYIR
+792 YISEWKRFLSQVYVR
-807 DSKGFDDHALLLNQ
+807 DSKGFSDHAVLLNQ
-821 LSNATESPLKTL
+821 LSNATDSPLKTL

-844 NKAANQP
+844 NQAANQTSG
-851 AANGSNSR
+851 NGSRSR
-859 RSFVNWFKQTILRQS
+859 RSFIEWFKQTILRQS
-874 PAELRQAEAAMNNG
+874 PAELRQAEAALGNG
-888 NNNSTNEAA
+888 GSSNTS
-897 AIPASTGMV
+897 PAKLSASGV
-906 AQEFSSIHNLVTP
+906 IAQEFSSIHALVTP
-919 REDNQDLSLLDNYL
+919 REDNQDLSLLDNYI

-957 LFASQTLSTEGSEM
+957 LFASQTLSPEGSEL

-981 ILSQANSEIKQLVRP
+981 ILSQANSEIKQIVRP

-1004 SFTMLLTPTK
+1004 SFNMLLTPTK

-1019 VWQAQVYKPFL
+1019 VWKAQVLKPFL
-1030 DNLGNKYPFTANA
+1030 DNLEKKYPFTANA

-1060 YVAKF
+1060 YVARF

-1092 LNPKFVA
+1092 LSPQFVA

-1105 VNYTGGNAG
+1105 VNYTGSNSAG
-1114 SSSGASSGSATA
+1114 SASASGAS

-1171 SQPGASIRAKNYDGK
+1171 SQPGASIRAKDYDGR
-1186 DYTIFEEAGSFGVER
+1186 DFTIFEEAGSFGVER

-1221 GDGITIPVR
+1221 GDGVTVSVR
-1230 FRIISGSSS
+1230 FRIISGSSN
-1239 TASQGRSNNPFTG
+1239 TASQGRSTNPFTG
-1252 MKLPNEVIALGVT
+1252 MKLPDEVIALGVT
-1265 RTARPVTDNS
+1265 RTAKPISDNKAVNDDAATANSGPAASPVTQNREPATTARSQPANELTVTANAPNTIDNS
-1275 AAANTPNSNNA
+1275 QTQAESTAANTDNNS
-1286 RESTGQNTEQTSTA
+1286 TNTEQ
-1300 PPVAGVLNLAP
+1300 
-1311 STDVN
+1311 
-1316 TGVNTSAT
+1316 
-1324 TSNAQNTE
+1324 QE
-1332 DNSGNGAQT
+1332 QT
-1341 ASSPTTATSE
+1341 P
-1351 PREPTP
+1351 

>member
-8 LIYNPRVLLVLAI
+8 LIYNPRVLVVLGI
-21 IVALVLLYDY
+21 LVALILLYDY
-31 VALQTFFV
+31 VTIKTFFTIV
-39 IIGVSITC
+39 GILIICAILSA
-47 LLLAWFGYY
+47 LAYY
-56 WWKKRKKA
+56 LWKKRKTA
-64 AAELADLV
+64 SDELANLV
-72 EDNNDEGAN
+72 EDNDNDSHN
-81 SVNNSAAKDEN
+81 TDTQIAKDEN

-161 VQGVGGTR
+161 VKGVGGTR

-187 YSAYEDDRSEW
+187 YSVYEEDRSEW

-283 GQVWGATIPYPEDP
+283 NQVWGATIPYPEDP
-297 DSINISDVFEE
+297 ENINITDVFEE
-308 HFGVL
+308 HFGIL

-371 GFYFTSALQEGQVSS
+371 GFYFTSALQDGQVNS

-394 NYDLQPPAV
+394 NYDLHSPAI
-403 PLSAQQEAADK
+403 PLNAQQETADK
-414 PYFLH
+414 PYFLQ

-432 VKQHKNRNKRSY
+432 VKQHKNRNKRSH
-444 RAIASLVSVV
+444 RALATLAAVV
-454 VLCTAV
+454 TLCAAV

-468 NNKQLTERVEAD
+468 NNKQLTERVVAD

-485 LMQKNANGDLQ
+485 QLQKNANGNLQ
-496 SQLESLTILQ
+496 SQLESLSILQ

-515 DEDRPLSL
+515 EENKPLSL
-523 SFGLYQGDKLKKKL
+523 SFGLYQGDKLKQKL
-537 LSEYYNGVGII
+537 LAEYYNGINII
-548 VLAPTKQNIERFL
+548 VLAPTTQNIEKFL
-561 TDVNTNAA
+561 AEVNTNADQLEVRTEESKIDA
-569 DLKVQE
+569 ASE
-575 AATSAVESE
+575 AATID
-584 TVSNDAYIQSDP
+584 TYIQSDP

-603 NALKAYLMLGNHEHL
+603 NALKAYLMLGNHDNL

-629 FWRTWLES
+629 FWRNWLEA

-652 RILSFTLAHVDDPA
+652 RVLSFTLAHVDDPT

-672 DLGLVDKTRTT
+672 DLGLIDKTRSN
-683 LSKAS
+683 LSKVS

-714 AQITQDSANEV
+714 AQITQDSANEA

-737 KQAWESFV
+737 RQAWESFV
-745 SDEIDRAAT
+745 SDEIDKAAT
-754 NRVVADDWVLA
+754 SRVVADDWVLA
-765 TSSKDDLTLTGSPEQ
+765 TSSQDDLTLTGSPEQ

-792 YIIEWKRFLSQVYIR
+792 YISEWQRFLSQVYIR
-807 DSKGFDDHALLLNQ
+807 DSKGFDDHAVLLNQ
-821 LSNATESPLKTL
+821 LSNAKESPLKTL

-844 NKAANQP
+844 NQTANQ
-851 AANGSNSR
+851 ASTSNGESR

-874 PAELRQAEAAMNNG
+874 PAELRQAEAAMNNA
-888 NNNSTNEAA
+888 SSSSPTA
-897 AIPASTGMV
+897 PATQVQSGV
-906 AQEFSSIHNLVTP
+906 IAQAFASIHALVTP
-919 REDNQDLSLLDNYL
+919 REDNQNLSILDNYL
-933 ASLGDIRTRFN
+933 TSLGDIRTRFN
-944 NIARSDDIGPDAL
+944 NIARSADIGPDAL
-957 LFASQTLSTEGSEM
+957 LFASQTLSPEGSEL

-981 ILSQANSEIKQLVRP
+981 ILSQANSEVKQLVRP

-1004 SFTMLLTPTK
+1004 SFNMLLTPTK

-1019 VWQAQVYKPFL
+1019 VWKAQVRKPFL
-1030 DNLGNKYPFTANA
+1030 DTLEKKYPFTANA
-1043 NLEATPAEIG
+1043 NLEATPTEIG

-1060 YVAKF
+1060 YVARF

-1092 LNPKFVA
+1092 LSPQFVA

-1105 VNYTGGNAG
+1105 VNYTGSNNTG
-1114 SSSGASSGSATA
+1114 SGSTGNNGTA

-1171 SQPGASIRAKNYDGK
+1171 SQPGASIRAKDYDGK
-1186 DYTIFEEAGSFGVER
+1186 DFTVFEEAGSFGVER

-1213 NIFEMAWS
+1213 GIFEMAWS
-1221 GDGITIPVR
+1221 GDGVTVSVR
-1230 FRIISGSSS
+1230 FRIISGNSN
-1239 TASQGRSNNPFTG
+1239 TASQGRSTNPFTG
-1252 MKLPNEVIALGVT
+1252 MKLPDEVIALGVT
-1265 RTARPVTDNS
+1265 RTAKPVTDNNTDSNDFPTSNNS
-1275 AAANTPNSNNA
+1275 AA
-1286 RESTGQNTEQTSTA
+1286 QNEKQSAT
-1300 PPVAGVLNLAP
+1300 LAP
-1311 STDVN
+1311 TGELNVTANSTDN
-1316 TGVNTSAT
+1316 
-1324 TSNAQNTE
+1324 SNAQASAPASNT
-1332 DNSGNGAQT
+1332 DNDAEHQEQT
-1341 ASSPTTATSE
+1341 P
-1351 PREPTP
+1351 

>member
-8 LIYNPRVLLVLAI
+8 LIYNPRVLLALGI

-31 VALQTFFV
+31 VPIKTFFL
-39 IIGVSITC
+39 IIGVLITC
-47 LLLAWFGYY
+47 TVLGALAYY
-56 WWKKRKKA
+56 LWKKRKKA
-64 AAELADLV
+64 SDDLANLV
-72 EDNNDEGAN
+72 EDNGSEGAN
-81 SVNNSAAKDEN
+81 ENGTPMAKDEN
-92 AQEVQALRQ
+92 TQEVQALRQ

-151 PFMEKTNKLS
+151 PFMEQTNKLS
-161 VQGVGGTR
+161 VKGVGGTR

-187 YSAYEDDRSEW
+187 YSVYEEDRSEW
-198 LSFLNLLKKNRPK
+198 LSFLSLLKKNRPK

-221 SIAELTKNDPS
+221 SIAELTKNDPN

-263 KMDLVS
+263 KMDLIS

-283 GQVWGATIPYPEDP
+283 NQVWGATIPYPEDP
-297 DSINISDVFEE
+297 DNINMTDIFEE
-308 HFGVL
+308 HFGIL

-386 QMTLQMVQ
+386 QMTLQMMQ
-394 NYDLQPPAV
+394 NYDLRPPTI
-403 PLSAQQEAADK
+403 PLNAQQEAADK
-414 PYFLH
+414 PYFLQ

-432 VKQHKNRNKRSY
+432 VKQHKNRNRRSH
-444 RAIASLVSVV
+444 RAIATLAAVV
-454 VLCTAV
+454 TLCAAA

-468 NNKQLTERVEAD
+468 NNKQLTERVVAD

-485 LMQKNANGDLQ
+485 ALQKNANGDLQ
-496 SQLESLTILQ
+496 SQLESLNILQ

-515 DEDRPLSL
+515 EEDKPLSL
-523 SFGLYQGDKLKKKL
+523 RFGLYQGDKLKDKL
-537 LSEYYNGVGII
+537 LAEYYNGISII
-548 VLAPTKQNIERFL
+548 VLAPTKQNIEQFL
-561 TDVNTNAA
+561 TEVNTNTDQLEVRTEGSTADDAA
-569 DLKVQE
+569 E
-575 AATSAVESE
+575 SAT
-584 TVSNDAYIQSDP
+584 NDAYIQSDP

-603 NALKAYLMLGNHEHL
+603 NALKAYLMLGNHDNL

-629 FWRTWLES
+629 FWRNWLEA

-652 RILSFTLAHVDDPA
+652 RILSFTLSHADDPT

-672 DLGLVDKTRTT
+672 DLGLVDKTRTN
-683 LSKAS
+683 LSKVS
-688 KGQPARERVYSEIKM
+688 KGQPARDRVYSEIKM

-714 AQITQDSANEV
+714 AQITQDTNSEA

-737 KQAWESFV
+737 KQAWDSFV
-745 SDEIDRAAT
+745 SDEIDKAAT
-754 NRVVADDWVLA
+754 TRVVADDWVLA
-765 TSSKDDLTLTGSPEQ
+765 TSSQNDLTLTGSPEQ

-792 YIIEWKRFLSQVYIR
+792 YISEWKRFLSQVYVR
-807 DSKGFDDHALLLNQ
+807 DSKGFDDHAVLLNQ
-821 LSNATESPLKTL
+821 LSNPTESPLKTL

-844 NKAANQP
+844 NQAANP
-851 AANGSNSR
+851 AAANGGQSR
-859 RSFVNWFKQTILRQS
+859 SSFVNWFKQTILRQS
-874 PAELRQAEAAMNNG
+874 PAELRQAEAALGNNG
-888 NNNSTNEAA
+888 STSDTATPTA
-897 AIPASTGMV
+897 QAPSGVI
-906 AQEFSSIHNLVTP
+906 AQEFSSIHALVTP

-933 ASLGDIRTRFN
+933 ASLGDVRTRFN

-957 LFASQTLSTEGSEM
+957 LFASQTLSPDGSEL

-1004 SFTMLLTPTK
+1004 SFNMLLTPTK

-1019 VWQAQVYKPFL
+1019 VWKAQVRKPFL
-1030 DNLGNKYPFTANA
+1030 DNLEKKYPFTANA

-1105 VNYTGGNAG
+1105 TNYTGSNTAGTTGAAGNGG
-1114 SSSGASSGSATA
+1114 ST

-1171 SQPGASIRAKNYDGK
+1171 SQPGASIRAKDYDGR
-1186 DYTIFEEAGSFGVER
+1186 DFTVFEEAGSFGVER

-1213 NIFEMAWS
+1213 DIFEMAWS
-1221 GDGITIPVR
+1221 GDGITISVR
-1230 FRIISGSSS
+1230 FRIISGNSSNA
-1239 TASQGRSNNPFTG
+1239 TQGRSTNPFNG
-1252 MKLPNEVIALGVT
+1252 MKLPDEIIALGVT
-1265 RTARPVTDNS
+1265 RTAAPIADSN
-1275 AAANTPNSNNA
+1275 AANNSTPTNG
-1286 RESTGQNTEQTSTA
+1286 STTNTTTPSGGQNNT
-1300 PPVAGVLNLAP
+1300 PPTTPSNTLNLTP
-1311 STDVN
+1311 TTDTN
-1316 TGVNTSAT
+1316 DA
-1324 TSNAQNTE
+1324 SNAQTDSPIANNTST
-1332 DNSGNGAQT
+1332 DNDSTEAETQ
-1341 ASSPTTATSE
+1341 
-1351 PREPTP
+1351 EPTP

>member
-8 LIYNPRVLLVLAI
+8 LIYNPRVLLALGI

-31 VALQTFFV
+31 VPIKTFFI
-39 IIGVSITC
+39 IIGVLITFTV
-47 LLLAWFGYY
+47 LGALAYY
-56 WWKKRKKA
+56 LWKKRKKA
-64 AAELADLV
+64 SDDLANLV
-72 EDNNDEGAN
+72 EDNGSEGAN
-81 SVNNSAAKDEN
+81 ENGTPTAKDEN
-92 AQEVQALRQ
+92 TQEVQALRQ

-151 PFMEKTNKLS
+151 PFMEQTNKLS
-161 VQGVGGTR
+161 VKGVGGTR

-187 YSAYEDDRSEW
+187 YSVYEEDRSEW
-198 LSFLNLLKKNRPK
+198 LSFLSLLKKNRPK

-221 SIAELTKNDPS
+221 SIAELTKNDPN

-263 KMDLVS
+263 KMDLIS

-283 GQVWGATIPYPEDP
+283 NQVWGATIPYPEDP
-297 DSINISDVFEE
+297 DNINMTDVFEE
-308 HFGVL
+308 HFGIL

-386 QMTLQMVQ
+386 QMTLQMMQ
-394 NYDLQPPAV
+394 NYDLRPPAI
-403 PLSAQQEAADK
+403 PLNAQQEAADK
-414 PYFLH
+414 PYFLQ

-432 VKQHKNRNKRSY
+432 VKQHKNRNRRSH
-444 RAIASLVSVV
+444 RAIATLAAVV
-454 VLCTAV
+454 TLCAAA

-468 NNKQLTERVEAD
+468 NNKQLTERVVAD

-485 LMQKNANGDLQ
+485 ALQKNANGDLQ
-496 SQLESLTILQ
+496 SQLESLNILQ

-515 DEDRPLSL
+515 EEDKPLSL
-523 SFGLYQGDKLKKKL
+523 RFGLYQGDKLKDKL
-537 LSEYYNGVGII
+537 LAEYYNGISII
-548 VLAPTKQNIERFL
+548 VLAPTKQNIEQFL
-561 TDVNTNAA
+561 TEVNTNTDQLEVRTEDSTTDDAA
-569 DLKVQE
+569 E
-575 AATSAVESE
+575 AAT
-584 TVSNDAYIQSDP
+584 NDAYIQSDP

-603 NALKAYLMLGNHEHL
+603 NALKAYLMLGNHDNL

-629 FWRTWLES
+629 FWRNWLEA

-652 RILSFTLAHVDDPA
+652 RILSFTLSHADDPA

-672 DLGLVDKTRTT
+672 DLGLVDKTRTN
-683 LSKAS
+683 LSKVS
-688 KGQPARERVYSEIKM
+688 KGQPARDRVYSEIKM

-714 AQITQDSANEV
+714 AQITQDTNSEA

-745 SDEIDRAAT
+745 SDEIDKAAT
-754 NRVVADDWVLA
+754 TRVVADDWVLA
-765 TSSKDDLTLTGSPEQ
+765 TSSQNDLTLTGSPEQ

-792 YIIEWKRFLSQVYIR
+792 YISEWKRFLSQVYVR
-807 DSKGFDDHALLLNQ
+807 DSKGFDDHAVLLNQ
-821 LSNATESPLKTL
+821 LSNPTESPLKTL

-844 NKAANQP
+844 NQAANP
-851 AANGSNSR
+851 AAANGGQSR

-874 PAELRQAEAAMNNG
+874 PAELRQAEAALGNNG
-888 NNNSTNEAA
+888 STSDTATPTA
-897 AIPASTGMV
+897 QAPSGVI
-906 AQEFSSIHNLVTP
+906 AQEFSSIHALVTP

-933 ASLGDIRTRFN
+933 ASLGDVRTRFN

-957 LFASQTLSTEGSEM
+957 LFASQTLSPDGSEL

-1004 SFTMLLTPTK
+1004 SFNMLLTPTK

-1019 VWQAQVYKPFL
+1019 VWKAQVRKPFL
-1030 DNLGNKYPFTANA
+1030 DNLEKKYPFTANA

-1105 VNYTGGNAG
+1105 TNYTGSNTAGTTGAAGNGG
-1114 SSSGASSGSATA
+1114 ST

-1171 SQPGASIRAKNYDGK
+1171 SQPGASIRAKDYDGR
-1186 DYTIFEEAGSFGVER
+1186 DFTVFEEAGSFGVER

-1213 NIFEMAWS
+1213 DIFEMAWS
-1221 GDGITIPVR
+1221 GDGITISVR
-1230 FRIISGSSS
+1230 FRIISGNSSNA
-1239 TASQGRSNNPFTG
+1239 TQGRSTNPFNG
-1252 MKLPNEVIALGVT
+1252 MKLPDEIIALGVT
-1265 RTARPVTDNS
+1265 RTAAPIADSNAANNSTPTNGSTTNTTTSSGGQNNTTPTTPSNILNLTPTTNANDAGNAQADTPVATNTSTDNDS
-1275 AAANTPNSNNA
+1275 AEAET
-1286 RESTGQNTEQTSTA
+1286 QEQT
-1300 PPVAGVLNLAP
+1300 P
-1311 STDVN
+1311 
-1316 TGVNTSAT
+1316 
-1324 TSNAQNTE
+1324 
-1332 DNSGNGAQT
+1332 
-1341 ASSPTTATSE
+1341 
-1351 PREPTP
+1351 

>member
-39 IIGVSITC
+39 IISVSITC

-81 SVNNSAAKDEN
+81 SVNSSAAKDEN

-151 PFMEKTNKLS
+151 PFMDKTNKLS

-432 VKQHKNRNKRSY
+432 VKQHKNRNKRSH
-444 RAIASLVSVV
+444 RALATLASVV

-523 SFGLYQGDKLKKKL
+523 SFGLYQGDKLKEKL
-537 LSEYYNGVGII
+537 LSEYYNGIGII

-584 TVSNDAYIQSDP
+584 TVSNNAYIQSDP

-888 NNNSTNEAA
+888 SNNSTNEAA
-897 AIPASTGMV
+897 AVPASTGMV

-1114 SSSGASSGSATA
+1114 STSGASGGSATA

-1171 SQPGASIRAKNYDGK
+1171 SQPGASIRAKNYDGR

-1275 AAANTPNSNNA
+1275 TAANTSNSNNA

-1311 STDVN
+1311 STDAN

-1332 DNSGNGAQT
+1332 DNSGNGTQT
-1341 ASSPTTATSE
+1341 ASSPTTATSA
-1351 PREPTP
+1351 PQEPTP

>member
-8 LIYNPRVLLVLAI
+8 LIYNPRVLLALGL

-31 VALQTFFV
+31 VTIKTFV
-39 IIGVSITC
+39 IIIGVLITC
-47 LLLAWFGYY
+47 TVLGALGYY
-56 WWKKRKKA
+56 LWKKRKLA
-64 AAELADLV
+64 SDELANLV
-72 EDNNDEGAN
+72 EDNGNKSQGDD
-81 SVNNSAAKDEN
+81 SLHVAKDEN

-151 PFMEKTNKLS
+151 PFMEQGNKLS
-161 VQGVGGTR
+161 VKGVGGTR

-187 YSAYEDDRSEW
+187 YSVYEEDRSEW
-198 LSFLNLLKKNRPK
+198 LSFLSLLKKNRPK

-221 SIAELTKNDPS
+221 SIAELTKNDPN

-257 VYVVFT
+257 VYVIFT
-263 KMDLVS
+263 KMDLIS

-283 GQVWGATIPYPEDP
+283 SQVWGATIPYPEDP
-297 DSINISDVFEE
+297 ENINITDVFEE

-371 GFYFTSALQEGQVSS
+371 GFYFTSALQDGQVSS

-394 NYDLQPPAV
+394 NYDLHPPAI
-403 PLSAQQEAADK
+403 PLNAQQEAADK
-414 PYFLH
+414 PYFLQ

-432 VKQHKNRNKRSY
+432 VKQHKNRHKRSH
-444 RAIASLVSVV
+444 RALATLAAVV
-454 VLCTAV
+454 TLCAAV

-468 NNKQLTERVEAD
+468 NNKQLTERVVAD

-485 LMQKNANGDLQ
+485 ALQKNSNGDLQ
-496 SQLESLTILQ
+496 SQLESLNILQ

-515 DEDRPLSL
+515 EDDKPLSL
-523 SFGLYQGDKLKKKL
+523 SFGLYQGDKLKQKL
-537 LSEYYNGVGII
+537 LAEYYNGISII
-548 VLAPTKQNIERFL
+548 VLAPTKQNIETFL
-561 TDVNTNAA
+561 TEVNTNA
-569 DLKVQE
+569 DQLEVRTE
-575 AATSAVESE
+575 DSSTDDTSDAAV
-584 TVSNDAYIQSDP
+584 NDAYIQSDP

-603 NALKAYLMLGNHEHL
+603 NALKAYLMLGNHDNL
-618 ETSHL
+618 EASHL

-629 FWRTWLES
+629 FWRNWLEA

-672 DLGLVDKTRTT
+672 DLGLIDKTRSN
-683 LSKAS
+683 LSKVS

-703 RSSARFPSVTV
+703 RASARFPSVTV
-714 AQITQDSANEV
+714 AQITQNNANEA

-737 KQAWESFV
+737 KEAWEAFV
-745 SDEIDRAAT
+745 SDEIDKAAT
-754 NRVVADDWVLA
+754 TRVVADDWVLA
-765 TSSKDDLTLTGSPEQ
+765 TSSQDDLTLTGSPEQ

-792 YIIEWKRFLSQVYIR
+792 YISEWKRFLSQVYVR
-807 DSKGFDDHALLLNQ
+807 DSTGFDDHAVLLNQ

-844 NKAANQP
+844 NKAANQ
-851 AANGSNSR
+851 AAGNGGESR

-874 PAELRQAEAAMNNG
+874 PAELRQAEAAMSSN
-888 NNNSTNEAA
+888 AA
-897 AIPASTGMV
+897 PVAQASSGV
-906 AQEFSSIHNLVTP
+906 IAQEFSSIHALVTP
-919 REDNQDLSLLDNYL
+919 REENQDLSLLDSYL
-933 ASLGDIRTRFN
+933 VSLGDIRTRFN

-957 LFASQTLSTEGSEM
+957 LFASQTLSPGGSEL

-1004 SFTMLLTPTK
+1004 SFNMLLTPTK

-1019 VWQAQVYKPFL
+1019 VWKAQVYKPFL
-1030 DNLGNKYPFTANA
+1030 DNLGSKYPFTANA

-1060 YVAKF
+1060 YVARF

-1092 LNPKFVA
+1092 LNPQFVA

-1105 VNYTGGNAG
+1105 TNYMGSNSTGAAG
-1114 SSSGASSGSATA
+1114 ANNTGSAA

-1171 SQPGASIRAKNYDGK
+1171 SQPGASIRAKDYDGR
-1186 DYTIFEEAGSFGVER
+1186 DFTVFEEAGSFGVER

-1206 RRTELGD
+1206 RRTELGND
-1213 NIFEMAWS
+1213 IFEMAWS
-1221 GDGITIPVR
+1221 GDGITISVR
-1230 FRIISGSSS
+1230 FRIISGSGSG
-1239 TASQGRSNNPFTG
+1239 TTTGQGRSTNPFTG
-1252 MKLPNEVIALGVT
+1252 MKLPEEVIALGVT
-1265 RTARPVTDNS
+1265 RTARPISNDN
-1275 AAANTPNSNNA
+1275 AVDGDTPN
-1286 RESTGQNTEQTSTA
+1286 TGSGTNQPVPTGEQNTSNVTPPARVSTVVPNTNSENS
-1300 PPVAGVLNLAP
+1300 PPVQP
-1311 STDVN
+1311 PTD
-1316 TGVNTSAT
+1316 T
-1324 TSNAQNTE
+1324 
-1332 DNSGNGAQT
+1332 
-1341 ASSPTTATSE
+1341 TTATDDRSAVTE
-1351 PREPTP
+1351 QQEQTP

>member
-8 LIYNPRVLLVLAI
+8 LIYNPRVLLALGI

-31 VALQTFFV
+31 VPIKTFFI
-39 IIGVSITC
+39 IIGVLITFTV
-47 LLLAWFGYY
+47 LGALAYY
-56 WWKKRKKA
+56 LWKKRKKA
-64 AAELADLV
+64 SDELANLV
-72 EDNNDEGAN
+72 EDNGSEGAN
-81 SVNNSAAKDEN
+81 ENGTPTAKDEN
-92 AQEVQALRQ
+92 TQEVQALRQ

-151 PFMEKTNKLS
+151 PFMEQTNKLS
-161 VQGVGGTR
+161 VKGVGGTR

-187 YSAYEDDRSEW
+187 YSVYEEDRSEW
-198 LSFLNLLKKNRPK
+198 LSFLSLLKKNRPK

-221 SIAELTKNDPS
+221 SIAELTKNDPN

-263 KMDLVS
+263 KMDLIS

-283 GQVWGATIPYPEDP
+283 NQVWGATIPYPEDP
-297 DSINISDVFEE
+297 DNINMTDVFEE
-308 HFGVL
+308 HFGIL

-386 QMTLQMVQ
+386 QMTLQMMQ
-394 NYDLQPPAV
+394 NYDLRPPAI
-403 PLSAQQEAADK
+403 PLNAQQEAADK
-414 PYFLH
+414 PYFLQ

-432 VKQHKNRNKRSY
+432 VKQHKNRNRRSH
-444 RAIASLVSVV
+444 RAIATLAAVV
-454 VLCTAV
+454 TLCAAV

-468 NNKQLTERVEAD
+468 NNKQLTERVVAD

-485 LMQKNANGDLQ
+485 ALQKNANGDLQ
-496 SQLESLTILQ
+496 SQLESLNILQ

-515 DEDRPLSL
+515 EEDKPLSL
-523 SFGLYQGDKLKKKL
+523 RFGLYQGDKLKDKL
-537 LSEYYNGVGII
+537 LAEYYNGISII
-548 VLAPTKQNIERFL
+548 VLAPTKQNIEQFL
-561 TDVNTNAA
+561 TEVNTNTDQLEVRTEDSTTDDAA
-569 DLKVQE
+569 E
-575 AATSAVESE
+575 AAT
-584 TVSNDAYIQSDP
+584 NDAYIQSDP

-603 NALKAYLMLGNHEHL
+603 NALKAYLMLGNHDNL

-629 FWRTWLES
+629 FWRNWLEA

-652 RILSFTLAHVDDPA
+652 RILSFTLSHADDPA

-672 DLGLVDKTRTT
+672 DLGLVDKTRTN
-683 LSKAS
+683 LSKVS
-688 KGQPARERVYSEIKM
+688 KGQPARDRVYSEIKM

-714 AQITQDSANEV
+714 AQITQDTNSEA

-737 KQAWESFV
+737 KQAWDSFV
-745 SDEIDRAAT
+745 SDEIDKAAT
-754 NRVVADDWVLA
+754 TRVVADDWVLA
-765 TSSKDDLTLTGSPEQ
+765 TSSQNDLTLTGSPEQ

-792 YIIEWKRFLSQVYIR
+792 YISEWKRFLSQVYVR
-807 DSKGFDDHALLLNQ
+807 DSKGFDDHAVLLNQ
-821 LSNATESPLKTL
+821 LSNPTESPLKTL

-844 NKAANQP
+844 NQAANP
-851 AANGSNSR
+851 AAANGGQSR

-874 PAELRQAEAAMNNG
+874 PAELRQAEAALGNNG
-888 NNNSTNEAA
+888 STSDTATPTA
-897 AIPASTGMV
+897 QAPSGVI
-906 AQEFSSIHNLVTP
+906 AQEFSSIHALVTP

-933 ASLGDIRTRFN
+933 ASLGDVRTRFN

-957 LFASQTLSTEGSEM
+957 LFASQTLSPDGSEL

-1004 SFTMLLTPTK
+1004 SFNMLLTPTK

-1019 VWQAQVYKPFL
+1019 VWKAQVRKPFL
-1030 DNLGNKYPFTANA
+1030 DNLEKKYPFTANA

-1105 VNYTGGNAG
+1105 TNYTGSNTAGTTGAAGNGG
-1114 SSSGASSGSATA
+1114 ST

-1171 SQPGASIRAKNYDGK
+1171 SQPGASIRAKDYDGR
-1186 DYTIFEEAGSFGVER
+1186 DFTVFEEAGSFGVER

-1213 NIFEMAWS
+1213 DIFEMAWS
-1221 GDGITIPVR
+1221 GDGITISVR
-1230 FRIISGSSS
+1230 FRIISGNSSNA
-1239 TASQGRSNNPFTG
+1239 TQGRSTNPFNG
-1252 MKLPNEVIALGVT
+1252 MKLPDEIIALGVT
-1265 RTARPVTDNS
+1265 RTAAPIADSNAANNSTPTNGSTTNTTTPSGGQNNTTPTTPSNILNLTPTTNANDTGNAQADTPVATNTSTDNDS
-1275 AAANTPNSNNA
+1275 AEAET
-1286 RESTGQNTEQTSTA
+1286 QEQT
-1300 PPVAGVLNLAP
+1300 P
-1311 STDVN
+1311 
-1316 TGVNTSAT
+1316 
-1324 TSNAQNTE
+1324 
-1332 DNSGNGAQT
+1332 
-1341 ASSPTTATSE
+1341 
-1351 PREPTP
+1351 